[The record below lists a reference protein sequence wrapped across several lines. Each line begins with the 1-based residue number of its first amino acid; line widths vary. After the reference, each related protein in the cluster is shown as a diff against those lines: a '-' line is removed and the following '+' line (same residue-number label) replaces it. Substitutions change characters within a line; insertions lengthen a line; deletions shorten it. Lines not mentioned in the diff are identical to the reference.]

1 MSLLS
6 ARLGHTSLI
15 LSTGLAV
22 WLILV
27 FGSGLATY
35 LNYTNF
41 QRSHAALVQS
51 RMHVVAMD
59 LQQQIVA
66 NLDLGLRLDQIYDLA
81 RMVLHSVAED
91 PDIVGAGIHDTSGL
105 RLIDT
110 DSNVPPEVPSTW
122 IVSPHQMKG
131 HWHLSQAEY
140 HVYGMPLFN
149 SFNVPIG
156 TLTVRYDRA
165 VDEPVEAMLV
175 MLFRNLL
182 LTAFCFAIL
191 IIVGLTLLKRRFFR
205 HLVDLTQRTVIL
217 PPSMTVQDHS
227 VPAKSPLALRMEA
240 LVNTCDSIESRLRQ
254 VADGHGKPQILAS
267 EVAGAVSKAPPA
279 APLQDQQQNQVDS
292 STDENAAWRELNRGL
307 RLLVALGLLMVL
319 FAAAAVSTLAWLEFR
334 ERFEPQ
340 LHQKIDTLG
349 QSLARS
355 LERLHAQGIPLD
367 RLKGVTTYF
376 DHLREENPE
385 LAYVA
390 IVKERGSSLEMRR
403 SGSDYSNDSE
413 EAAGDLLLHKSGA
426 FPEQAWRYL
435 QDAPL
440 DGSHQDS
447 RHEEARLLILKN
459 FIDRTIL
466 LRAVDGS
473 VVARLHLGQDRRF
486 VDRMVR
492 EVWWDLGTVLLVIL
506 LITFELMLFVMNS
519 RIRGPISA
527 ILSLSNQIRNG
538 DFSQR
543 LMVHGTDEIGR
554 LSAALNASLD
564 RINDFFQRMR
574 DASRNNPDLRAAV
587 VYLEQ
592 RVKFAD
598 SASAT
603 TVVGDRLAI
612 IRWPFFL
619 FIFAESLSLSFF
631 PLFVEQLYT
640 PMSGVP
646 QGLAI
651 GLPISLFMLVWALSL
666 PPGGFWS
673 DQVGRKRAF
682 LTGAVIA
689 SIGLLMTAFS
699 QGILDLMLW
708 RSLTAVGYGLVF
720 ITVQGYVVDHSLPT
734 QRARAMA
741 MFLAV
746 FFGGSLCG
754 AAIGGIV
761 SERIGFA
768 PVFLISAGL
777 GMLAAL
783 FVGRYISRSP
793 ANPSR
798 KTEKLRVRNVLT
810 LARNRR
816 FLAMTIFNA
825 IPAKMALTGFLFF
838 AMPLYL
844 KSLGLSPGDIG
855 RVMMSYG
862 LAMILLSPLVGLLAD
877 IWGRRH
883 YFVLTGG
890 LLAALA
896 IMLITLQPG
905 PIASVLSILLLGA
918 AHAIGISPQLALVM
932 EWSKEEIAEI
942 GPGTVMGIFRL
953 LERIGNVLGPI
964 IISLL
969 IAALGFSG
977 AFTVFSV
984 YLLIS
989 MLLFAGILFFYRKSY
1004 AVTETAKERS

>member
-1 MSLLS
+1 MNLPVLRFGSISL
-6 ARLGHTSLI
+6 A
-15 LSTGLAV
+15 LSTGLSV
-22 WLILV
+22 WLILF
-27 FGSGLATY
+27 FGAGLTTY

-51 RMHVVAMD
+51 RIHVIAQD
-59 LQQQIVA
+59 LQHQIVA
-66 NLDLGLRLDQIYDLA
+66 SLDLGLRLDQMDALSPL
-81 RMVLHSVAED
+81 VLHSVAAD
-91 PDIVGAGIHDTSGL
+91 PDISGAGIHDPSGL

-110 DSNVPPEVPSTW
+110 DLGAPSTVPSSW
-122 IVSPHQMKG
+122 LVSPQQG
-131 HWHLSQAEY
+131 LGYWHLTQNEF

-149 SFNVPIG
+149 SFNVLIG
-156 TLTVRYDRA
+156 TLTVRYDRS
-165 VDEPVEAMLV
+165 VDEPVEAML
-175 MLFRNLL
+175 LNLLRNLL
-182 LTAFCFAIL
+182 LTAFCFAVL
-191 IIVGLTLLKRRFFR
+191 ITVGLVLLKRRFFR
-205 HLVDLTQRTVIL
+205 HLGALAHRIETKSPSRAAQDLSGLEQ
-217 PPSMTVQDHS
+217 
-227 VPAKSPLALRMEA
+227 SPLARRIEA
-240 LVNTCDSIESRLRQ
+240 LVATCDSMESRLRQ
-254 VADGHGKPQILAS
+254 VVDGQSDPSILRS
-267 EVAGAVSKAPPA
+267 EVVATVPEENPVDFPA
-279 APLQDQQQNQVDS
+279 
-292 STDENAAWRELNRGL
+292 DEKAAWRELNRGL

-319 FAAAAVSTLAWLEFR
+319 LATAAVTMLAWLEFR

-349 QSLARS
+349 HSLAGSFQR
-355 LERLHAQGIPLD
+355 LYLQGLPIERIKGVVPYFD
-367 RLKGVTTYF
+367 RL
-376 DHLREENPE
+376 RQENPE
-385 LAYVA
+385 LAYIALVGQGGFMFDA
-390 IVKERGSSLEMRR
+390 MRSDGTDHSNAADVGEQGLLLHA
-403 SGSDYSNDSE
+403 SGTVPEQIRRYFQN
-413 EAAGDLLLHKSGA
+413 AAGDES
-426 FPEQAWRYL
+426 WR
-435 QDAPL
+435 
-440 DGSHQDS
+440 DS
-447 RHEEARLLILKN
+447 RYAEGGRSLVLDN
-459 FIDRTIL
+459 YVNRTVQIK
-466 LRAVDGS
+466 AEDGR
-473 VVARLHLGQDRRF
+473 VVASLLLGQDRSF

-506 LITFELMLFVMNS
+506 LITFELMLFVMNT
-519 RIRGPISA
+519 RIRAPISA
-527 ILSLSNQIRNG
+527 ILALAGQVRAG
-538 DFSQR
+538 DFAQR
-543 LMVHGTDEIGR
+543 LKVHGKDEIGR

-564 RINDFFQRMR
+564 RVNASLQRLR
-574 DASRNNPDLRAAV
+574 NASRNNPDLRTAV
-587 VYLEQ
+587 DFLEH
-592 RVKFAD
+592 RIKLGG

-603 TVVGDRLAI
+603 PVVGDRLAI

-640 PMSGVP
+640 PMPGLP
-646 QGLAI
+646 QGLVI

-768 PVFLISAGL
+768 PVFAISAGL
-777 GMLAAL
+777 GLLAAL
-783 FVGRYISRSP
+783 FVGRYISGTP

-798 KTEKLRVRNVLT
+798 KSEKLRARNVLT
-810 LARNRR
+810 LVRNRR
-816 FLAMTIFNA
+816 FLAMTILNA

-890 LLAALA
+890 LLAAVA

-905 PIASVLSILLLGA
+905 PLASVLSILLLGA
-918 AHAIGISPQLALVM
+918 AHAVGISPQLALVM
-932 EWSKEEIAEI
+932 EWSKDEVAEI

-953 LERIGNVLGPI
+953 LERIGNVMGPI
-964 IISLL
+964 VISLL

-977 AFTVFSV
+977 AFTAFSF

-989 MLLFAGILFFYRKSY
+989 VLLFAGLLCFCQKSR
-1004 AVTETAKERS
+1004 AITESDEKERS